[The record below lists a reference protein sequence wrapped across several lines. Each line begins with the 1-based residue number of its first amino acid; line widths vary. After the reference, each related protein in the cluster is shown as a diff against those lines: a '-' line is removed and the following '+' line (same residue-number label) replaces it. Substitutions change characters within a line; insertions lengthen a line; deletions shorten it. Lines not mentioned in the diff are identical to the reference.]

1 VAKTINFMATE
12 HHGIKEEAKQ
22 THCVEVR
29 EAVLRQISA
38 TQPPHS
44 TRKIWTQCNWLHRIQ
59 VCCWSPGPDGKRL
72 AHETSYAPSFW
83 LL

>member
-44 TRKIWTQCNWLHRIQ
+44 TRQKFERNVIDCIRIQ
-59 VCCWSPGPDGKRL
+59 VCWLVSWARR
-72 AHETSYAPSFW
+72 ETSGPRD
-83 LL
+83 